1 MSNFALSPGTE
12 VRSAQRTYTI
22 QRVLGQG
29 GFGITYLVK
38 TTLKMGKLSYPAY
51 FALKEHFIQVLCERD
66 ATTNRVRFMQSAAK
80 EVESSMRAFVSEAQR
95 LQRLGIDHRNIV
107 NVDEVF
113 EANGTAYYVMEY
125 LDGGSLANYVKTHG
139 GRLSWADITTLMQP
153 ICEAVA
159 LLHSNR
165 VAHYDIK
172 PMNIMVMTDDQGLRP
187 VLIDFGL
194 AKHYDGQGQATSTLA
209 AGGYT
214 PGYAPMEQYGGLRQ
228 FSPTADV
235 YALAATICFCL
246 TGHAPSPAAE
256 LNIDALCDE
265 LLSIGV
271 NDGVVNVLLRA
282 LEYRPNARPADA
294 AALTAALFKG
304 APVATV
310 RKPRSAGADTEVQVE
325 AVLPSA
331 PAANAPKETVPREPA
346 RREPQPPSSPTQ
358 VHPRNDAPTPT
369 PRPRWLAHVAIVAWF
384 ALILT
389 LIAVFGG
396 RHTTDTTNITTVEN
410 YRTTPRNLDLQV
422 TFNGE
427 KYYFSQSEW
436 AYLSSSDKS
445 RFNKQGVVIDYNGQQ
460 FIVKLNVERH
470 GDGYK
475 SDDPTWFTWEEA
487 KQWVNNMSGGWRL
500 PTYDEGKAITPQ
512 YEAVSSAIRAF
523 GGDDEAFEYWTST
536 EVHSCWVGCFSLC
549 GGGYTVRTESTVQ
562 VGVRAVRAI

>member
-38 TTLKMGKLSYPAY
+38 TILKMGKLSYPAY
-51 FALKEHFIQVLCERD
+51 FALKEHFIQALCERD

-80 EVESSMRAFVSEAQR
+80 EVEGSMRAFISEAQR

-125 LDGGSLANYVKTHG
+125 LDGGSLANYVNEHG
-139 GRLSWADITTLMQP
+139 GRLSWVETTALMQP

-159 LLHSNR
+159 LLHTNL

-246 TGHAPSPAAE
+246 TGHAPAAAAE
-256 LNIDALCDE
+256 LNLDALCNE
-265 LLSIGV
+265 LHSHGI
-271 NDGVVNVLLRA
+271 DDAVVNILLRA
-282 LEYRPNARPADA
+282 LEYRPNSRPADA
-294 AALTAALFKG
+294 GALAAALFTA

-310 RKPRSAGADTEVQVE
+310 RQRQPAPESNQSVATVCMEPRS
-325 AVLPSA
+325 
-331 PAANAPKETVPREPA
+331 
-346 RREPQPPSSPTQ
+346 SS
-358 VHPRNDAPTPT
+358 
-369 PRPRWLAHVAIVAWF
+369 
-384 ALILT
+384 
-389 LIAVFGG
+389 
-396 RHTTDTTNITTVEN
+396 N
-410 YRTTPRNLDLQV
+410 YRTEPQNLDLQV
-422 TFNGE
+422 TLNGV
-427 KYYFSQSEW
+427 KYYFSQTEW
-436 AYLSSSDKS
+436 TNLSSSQQS

-460 FIVKLNVERH
+460 FIVKLNMERH
-470 GDGYK
+470 DSGYK
-475 SDDPTWFTWEEA
+475 YYNPTWFTWEET
-487 KQWVNNMSGGWRL
+487 KQRVNKMIGNWRL
-500 PTYDEGKAITPQ
+500 PTKDEGKAMADQ
-512 YEAVSSAIRAF
+512 CKAVCSAIKAF
-523 GGDDEAFEYWTST
+523 GGDDDPAWWYWTST
-536 EVHSCWVGCFSLC
+536 EYKASSAWCFDLNRGSV
-549 GGGYTVRTESTVQ
+549 TDTEKSNYGVC
-562 VGVRAVRAI
+562 VRAVRAI

>member
-12 VRSAQRTYTI
+12 VRSSRRSYTI

-38 TTLKMGKLSYPAY
+38 TILKMGKLTYPAY

-80 EVESSMRAFVSEAQR
+80 EVESSMRAFISEAQR

-139 GRLSWADITTLMQP
+139 GRLSWADTTALMQP

-294 AALTAALFKG
+294 AALAAALFKG
-304 APVATV
+304 APVASVRQRQPASVSNQSVATV
-310 RKPRSAGADTEVQVE
+310 CME
-325 AVLPSA
+325 
-331 PAANAPKETVPREPA
+331 PK
-346 RREPQPPSSPTQ
+346 SSS
-358 VHPRNDAPTPT
+358 
-369 PRPRWLAHVAIVAWF
+369 
-384 ALILT
+384 
-389 LIAVFGG
+389 
-396 RHTTDTTNITTVEN
+396 N
-410 YRTTPRNLDLQV
+410 YRTAPKNLDLQV
-422 TFNGE
+422 TLNGI
-427 KYYFSQSEW
+427 KYYFSQTEW
-436 AYLSSSDKS
+436 TNLSSSEQS
-445 RFNKQGVVIDYNGQQ
+445 RFNKQGVVIDYKGQQ
-460 FIVKLNVERH
+460 FIVKLNMERH
-470 GDGYK
+470 DSGYEY
-475 SDDPTWFTWEEA
+475 DDPTLFTWEEA
-487 KQWVNNMSGGWRL
+487 KQRVNDISGNWCL
-500 PTYDEGKAITPQ
+500 PTKDEGQAMADQDKA
-512 YEAVSSAIRAF
+512 VCSAIKAF
-523 GGDDEAFEYWTST
+523 GGDDDPAWWYWTST
-536 EVHSCWVGCFSLC
+536 EYIASSWFFRLFNGRVNNASSAWCFRLINGNVVIDFKSSSYC
-549 GGGYTVRTESTVQ
+549 
-562 VGVRAVRAI
+562 VRAVRAI